1 MGYEHIDVSRITRLT
16 GELARDGSASLRF
29 VDDYLNAWE
38 HRCARV
44 ASAIDRPVIDDA
56 LAALLSLAT
65 SSAMIGADGLS
76 AAARSLYLE
85 ARQVGT
91 IPGRGADRL
100 ARIGEAVCAELRTV
114 SAELR
119 AA

>member
-1 MGYEHIDVSRITRLT
+1 MSYEHIDVSRISRLT
-16 GELARDGSASLRF
+16 SELARDGSASLRF

-38 HRCARV
+38 HRHARV
-44 ASAIDRPVIDDA
+44 VSAVDRVVIDDA

-100 ARIGEAVCAELRTV
+100 GRMGEAVCAELRT
-114 SAELR
+114 ATAALR

>member
-1 MGYEHIDVSRITRLT
+1 MRYEHIDVSRIHRLT
-16 GELARDGSASLRF
+16 RELANDGAASLRF
-29 VDDYLNAWE
+29 INDYLDAWE
-38 HRCARV
+38 HRHARV
-44 ASAIDRPVIDDA
+44 VSAVDRLVIDDA
-56 LAALLSLAT
+56 LAALLTLAT
-65 SSAMIGADGLS
+65 SSAMVGADGLS
-76 AAARSLYLE
+76 AAARSLYSE

-100 ARIGEAVCAELRTV
+100 SRIGEAVCAELRMA

>member
-29 VDDYLNAWE
+29 VDDFLGAWE
-38 HRCARV
+38 QRHTRIV
-44 ASAIDRPVIDDA
+44 SAVDRMVIDDA

-100 ARIGEAVCAELRTV
+100 GRIGEAVCAELK
-114 SAELR
+114 SATAAMR

>member
-1 MGYEHIDVSRITRLT
+1 MSYEHIDVSRIARLT
-16 GELARDGSASLRF
+16 SELARDRSATLRF
-29 VDDYLNAWE
+29 LDDYLNAWE
-38 HRCARV
+38 HRHARV
-44 ASAIDRPVIDDA
+44 ASGVEGAGIDDA

-65 SSAMIGADGLS
+65 SSTMIGADGLS

-85 ARQVGT
+85 ALQVGT

-100 ARIGEAVCAELRTV
+100 GRIGEAVCAELRTV
-114 SAELR
+114 SATLR